1 MPDYRPKGLDQ
12 IIRPKCKVVYFPLN
26 ETDYLSSIPE
36 KDGIILKGDI
46 QVKQIPKETEANS
59 YKVNH
64 FFWLLDQSDPHL
76 ILYLIFDIFDIC
88 WHQFLKL
95 LNVKK

>member
-1 MPDYRPKGLDQ
+1 MESFLSSINGFLKLMPDYRPKGLDQ
-12 IIRPKCKVVYFPLN
+12 MIRPKCKVVYFPLN

-64 FFWLLDQSDPHL
+64 FF
-76 ILYLIFDIFDIC
+76 
-88 WHQFLKL
+88 
-95 LNVKK
+95 